1 MTPVMPPIEGP
12 AQPVEDSGTTRSQQ
26 SLAAERQ
33 RYRRFW
39 VGVNVRL
46 YWQDEQGR
54 QREAPALLHDVSA
67 GGFGIELQDRLEA
80 GTIVTVRTMVNSPR
94 CQVRHVQAN
103 EKRVLIG
110 VEVLP
115 SEDGTR
121 HEESLQKLAAALA
134 ASGRS
139 KRDV

>member
-1 MTPVMPPIEGP
+1 M
-12 AQPVEDSGTTRSQQ
+12 
-26 SLAAERQ
+26 
-33 RYRRFW
+33 
-39 VGVNVRL
+39 RL